1 MTFIPYSYVEVLK
14 RRDFFILILTLLL
27 GQAASAFLLISL
39 ISSVFAKTGSNF
51 AVSGIIL
58 SLAAPSFLLMAF
70 AGLFADLVDRKKI
83 IIAANFL
90 ITLVVLFVIL
100 SLDIVFASISLSFL
114 YFAINSF
121 FLPAISAATGQVVKK
136 NQLTVANSLFILT
149 LTGGQ
154 IAGLFI
160 AAIILFFFGELTTLL
175 ICEVL
180 LVICVFLPMLL
191 PKLEARKRQL
201 VTLIFALKDIGRAF
215 IYIFSS
221 KITWFFFLTF
231 ALMQGIVAFG
241 ATLGPGF
248 FNDVL
253 NLPINKSPLVF
264 FPPLSLGIILGALYV
279 HNPKIRES
287 FFISLGL
294 GIVGLFSVILGLII
308 KFNLLKN
315 LLLFI
320 PVTFYMVFIGFGVII
335 SMIASR
341 TFLQKSVSHKYQG
354 TIFGA
359 NMIFASFFA
368 SVMSPTAAGLEAL
381 FGYVFILISAGLTF
395 MILSAAVAE
404 MGKKWQF

>member
-1 MTFIPYSYVEVLK
+1 MTLIPLTYIEVLK
-14 RRDFFILILTLLL
+14 RRNFFILILTLLL
-27 GQAASAFLLISL
+27 GQAASGFLLISL
-39 ISSVFAKTGSNF
+39 ISSVFTKTGSNF

-90 ITLVVLFVIL
+90 ITVVVLFVIL
-100 SLDIVFASISLSFL
+100 SLHIVFASISLSFL

-136 NQLTVANSLFILT
+136 NQLMVANSLFILT

-160 AAIILFFFGELTTLL
+160 AAIILFFFGEFTTLV
-175 ICEVL
+175 ICEAL
-180 LVICVFLPMLL
+180 LVLCVFLPMLL
-191 PKLEARKRQL
+191 PKLEARKSQL
-201 VTLIFALKDIGRAF
+201 VTLLFTLKDIGRAF

-221 KITWFFFLTF
+221 KVIWFFFLTF

-253 NLPINKSPLVF
+253 NLPINKSPIIF
-264 FPPLSLGIILGALYV
+264 FPPLSLGIILGGLYV
-279 HNPKIRES
+279 HNPKVKES
-287 FFISLGL
+287 FLISLGL
-294 GIVGLFSVILGLII
+294 GVVGLFSVVLGLII
-308 KFNLLKN
+308 KFSILTN
-315 LLLFI
+315 LLLFL
-320 PVTFYMVFIGFGVII
+320 PVIIYMASIGFGVIVA
-335 SMIASR
+335 MIAAR

-368 SVMSPTAAGLEAL
+368 SIASPTAATLEAL
-381 FGYVFILISAGLTF
+381 FGYVFVLISGGLIF
-395 MILSAAVAE
+395 MLISVVVDR